1 MSTIRPWI
9 AVVLILVVI
18 VGLALAVTF
27 WTYWTL
33 SRSPS
38 VAQHTIVEIS
48 LGGMVYELP
57 PDNPLFQLF
66 EPNKLTLYDLWELLE
81 LASGDD
87 RVSSI
92 YLEVQ
97 PLALSWAQIEELR
110 DGMHKFRAAGKKIHA
125 FLSLDMAGEN
135 EFYLASAADTISINP
150 DAGLLLNGLAA
161 EVQFYKR
168 SLQKLGIK
176 PEFIQ
181 FKEFKSPEIYD
192 RESMSAPIRSMLES
206 ILAEMETRFVQSV
219 AADRKIEES
228 ALETILEVGIISAGV
243 AVENGLVDRA
253 GYRHEVLDQL
263 AEEAG
268 LDKYKGMGGSDY
280 LSAARSRQPS
290 GGTPVALIGG
300 TGVITSGKS
309 DSFSQTLGGSSMAGV
324 LRDVRKSGKY
334 EAVLFRVDSPGG
346 SAVGSDMV
354 WREVEL
360 LEEAGIP
367 VIVSMSGVA
376 GSGGYYIA
384 MGASKII
391 SQPSTITGSIGVI
404 FGKFDLGGLYDW
416 LGISVDRV
424 KTSPNADLF
433 SLSTSLTSEQ
443 RDNVIAWM
451 QEIYDV
457 FVSKAAKGRD
467 MEFAELEKMARGR
480 IYTGEQAREIGLVD
494 DIGGFPKALEHIR
507 ESLELVD
514 DAPINLVRLPK
525 PKSFW
530 ETLSEL
536 GAVRMRE
543 TDLIQEWLRTEL
555 PGLETT
561 GPRLFMP
568 EIRIH

>member
-81 LASGDD
+81 LASDDD

-268 LDKYKGMGGSDY
+268 LDKYKDMGGSDY

-443 RDNVIAWM
+443 RDKVIAWM

-543 TDLIQEWLRTEL
+543 TDLIEEWLGTEL